1 MFDFSVDRR
10 LDKLV
15 ELQTSTNKLLENI
28 LKELQKLNSQM
39 ENDAFRAR

>member
-39 ENDAFRAR
+39 ENDVFRAR